1 MSPPSEEDKAQIYV
15 EGKRK
20 MVESFVRWC
29 KRGDVGLSQT
39 IKVENVEDEFA
50 TGMYDDFY
58 VDTGRKGD

>member
-1 MSPPSEEDKAQIYV
+1 MSPPSEEHKAEIYV

-39 IKVENVEDEFA
+39 IKVDNVADEFA

-58 VDTGRKGD
+58 VDTGRKAE

>member
-1 MSPPSEEDKAQIYV
+1 MTPPDGGDRAEIYV

-20 MVESFVRWC
+20 MIESFIRWC

-39 IKVENVEDEFA
+39 IKVADVVEEFP

-58 VDTGRKGD
+58 CDTGRKKE